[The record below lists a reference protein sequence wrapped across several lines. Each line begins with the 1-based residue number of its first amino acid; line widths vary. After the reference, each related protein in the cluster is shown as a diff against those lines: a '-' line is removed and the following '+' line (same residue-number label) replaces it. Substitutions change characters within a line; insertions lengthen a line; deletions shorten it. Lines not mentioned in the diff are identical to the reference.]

1 MRTFR
6 AQVAARV
13 AGTVG
18 AVLLPLG
25 LLGYAGMRSAVD
37 AEIDSTLMNIAS
49 VQAASVTQAH
59 SGAMAFHEWALT
71 PGEAASVLDLNRYA
85 EVWDRDGRSL
95 LRARRL
101 TRDLPLDRGALA
113 RAAAG
118 RLVWAEQHVG
128 DVPVRSLYYPLVR
141 LGPAHAGHVLQ
152 VAAPLVM
159 RDAMLRRLKLLL
171 LGLIVFGTGSAFVG
185 SWWLA
190 RHVMSAVDEIIDQS
204 EVIGASTLG
213 GRIHAQAYT
222 LEYRRLVQVLNT
234 MLERL
239 EHAFEA
245 QRRFTADASHELRS
259 PLTALQGELE
269 LALRR
274 ERGVDEYRR
283 VIASALEEAHRLA
296 RTADDLLTLARA
308 DAGVLRPRLRAG
320 DLAAVVERTCERLRS
335 QAEARSIRLRL
346 DTVRAPVYMD
356 PELVERLAY
365 NLVHNAVKYTPEG
378 GEVVVGVA
386 PYEERVVLRV
396 EDSGPGLPEA
406 QLDRVFDRFFRVDE
420 ARTRG
425 EGGGTGLG
433 LSIVHAIAEAHGAQV
448 TAGNRPEGGAIF
460 RAVFPA
466 AARLDAGAPAG
477 AEPEPG
483 ARAPA
488 AAVARPGG

>member
-13 AGTVG
+13 AATVG
-18 AVLLPLG
+18 GVLLPLG
-25 LLGYAGMRSAVD
+25 LLGYAGMRRAVD
-37 AEIDSTLMNIAS
+37 GDIDSTLLNIAS
-49 VQAASVTQAH
+49 VQAASVTQAP
-59 SGAMAFHEWALT
+59 SGAMAFHEWAVA
-71 PGEAASVLDLNRYA
+71 PGETGSVLDLNRYA
-85 EVWDRDGRSL
+85 EVWSSDGRSL
-95 LRARRL
+95 LRTRELA
-101 TRDLPLDRGALA
+101 RDLPLDRRALA

-118 RLVWAEQHVG
+118 QLAWADQRFG
-128 DVPVRSLYYPLVR
+128 DVPVRSVYYPLVR
-141 LGPAHAGHVLQ
+141 LGAAHAGHVLQ
-152 VAAPLVM
+152 VSAPLVL
-159 RDAMLRRLKLLL
+159 RDAMLERLKLLL
-171 LGLIVFGTGSAFVG
+171 LGPIVLGTGAAFVG

-190 RHVMSAVDEIIDQS
+190 RHVMRSVDEIIDQS

-213 GRIHAQAYT
+213 GRIHAQGYT

-274 ERGVDEYRR
+274 ERGADEYRR

-320 DLAAVVERTCERLRS
+320 DLGAVAERTCERLRS
-335 QAEARSIRLRL
+335 QAESKGIRLRAE
-346 DTVRAPVYMD
+346 TVHPAVYMD
-356 PELVERLAY
+356 PDLVERLAY
-365 NLVHNAVKYTPEG
+365 NLVHNAVKYTPAH
-378 GEVVVGVA
+378 GEVVVGVTA
-386 PYEERVVLRV
+386 YEDRVVLRV
-396 EDSGPGLPEA
+396 EDDGPGLPEA
-406 QLDRVFDRFFRVDE
+406 QIDRVFDRFFRADE

-433 LSIVHAIAEAHGAQV
+433 LSIVHAIAEAHGAQA
-448 TAGNRPEGGAIF
+448 TAGNRPGGGAIF
-460 RAVFPA
+460 RVVFPA
-466 AARLDAGAPAG
+466 ATRLDAAGVDVGAG
-477 AEPEPG
+477 DQPG
-483 ARAPA
+483 AA
-488 AAVARPGG
+488 ARSGG